1 METST
6 VTLHVAKS
14 VAPVVTDIIASE
26 VYPAGKRTVLVSQWQ
41 EGLYDVLFGAAEAL
55 NAIEQTQGERIR
67 NYLAEQYG
75 EDAPTYAQFISDR
88 AALHVIALDR
98 GLVDDQYVRKLY
110 NKAIKE
116 LFGELPVSMSPE
128 AIAKRAQRPAK
139 HDRVTQKA
147 VAKIVSNA
155 DQIEAFIASVGMAR
169 ILTTA
174 AKILKASQATKLDG
188 ATIDAIASHFSQKV
202 A

>member
-1 METST
+1 MKNASI
-6 VTLHVAKS
+6 TLHIAKS
-14 VAPVVTDIIASE
+14 VTPIVTDIGASE

-55 NAIEQTQGERIR
+55 CAVEQTQGERIR
-67 NYLAEQYG
+67 TYLSGHYS
-75 EDAPTYAQFISDR
+75 DVAPTYAQFISDR

-116 LFGELPVSMSPE
+116 LFGALPVSMSAE
-128 AIAKRAQRPAK
+128 AVAKRAQRPAK
-139 HDRVTQKA
+139 QERVAQKA

-155 DQIEAFIASVGMAR
+155 DQIESFIASVGMAK